1 YATSRN
7 NKLNAM
13 TTPDFPSSPPWS
25 ASAKRA
31 IVIIL
36 LAILALALY
45 RIRVLLLPLITAV
58 ILAYL
63 VAPLVQFITRRARLR
78 RGWAI
83 ALVYLVILA
92 ALVSIP
98 VSAISPIVSQVNNF
112 INNLPHLVEQL
123 GELLQQ
129 PIVIAGNELP
139 LNQVQIEQ
147 IYASLS
153 ANFITLVQTI
163 GSQSLT
169 VFGSIASATLSTF
182 GWTFLV
188 LFLSFYLVKDHD
200 QLFRAILNL
209 TPETY
214 QSDLLHLSRELQLTW
229 NAFLRGQ
236 LVLSGVMGLIIFS
249 IALILNLPNALL
261 LALIASVMEFLP
273 SIGPVLAAVPAI
285 LSALFQ
291 SQTSWVGGLMSPF
304 WFAVLIVG
312 IYGLVFQLEN
322 YYLIPRIMGR
332 RLQLHP
338 LVVILGAL
346 AGASVAGLLG
356 ILLAAPTLATAR
368 LFILYA
374 YAKLTDQPFFAQ
386 VEDDVRETA
395 VVNKKNN
402 HKSEEK

>member
-1 YATSRN
+1 
-7 NKLNAM
+7 M
-13 TTPDFPSSPPWS
+13 TTPNYPSSPPWS
-25 ASAKRA
+25 ASTKRT

-36 LAILALALY
+36 FATLALAVY
-45 RIRVLLLPLITAV
+45 RIRGLLLPLVTAV

-63 VAPLVQFITRRARLR
+63 VEPLIKFITKRTKLNRSVII
-78 RGWAI
+78 G
-83 ALVYLVILA
+83 LVYLIIIA

-98 VSAISPIVSQVNNF
+98 VSAISPIVNQVNNF
-112 INNLPHLVEQL
+112 INNLPRFVEQI

-129 PIVIAGNELP
+129 PIVVAGNEIP
-139 LNQVQIEQ
+139 LDQAQIEQ
-147 IYASLS
+147 IYLSLS
-153 ANFITLVQTI
+153 GNFISLVQTI
-163 GSQSLT
+163 GTQSLT
-169 VFGSIASATLSTF
+169 VFGSIATATLSTL

-200 QLFRAILNL
+200 QLFQNILAL
-209 TPETY
+209 TPESY
-214 QSDLLHLSRELQLTW
+214 QQDLLHISGELQLTW

-236 LVLSGVMGLIIFS
+236 LVLSGVMGGIIFV

-273 SIGPVLAAVPAI
+273 TIGPVLAAVPAI
-285 LSALFQ
+285 LIALFQ
-291 SQTSWVGGLMSPF
+291 SQVSWVGHLMSPF
-304 WFAVLIVG
+304 WFAVLIAG

-322 YYLIPRIMGR
+322 YYLVPRIMGR

-368 LFILYA
+368 LFILYV
-374 YAKLTDQPFFAQ
+374 YAKLTDRPFLPGDAA
-386 VEDDVRETA
+386 VVETA
-395 VVNKKNN
+395 VTDDQENEKK
-402 HKSEEK
+402 